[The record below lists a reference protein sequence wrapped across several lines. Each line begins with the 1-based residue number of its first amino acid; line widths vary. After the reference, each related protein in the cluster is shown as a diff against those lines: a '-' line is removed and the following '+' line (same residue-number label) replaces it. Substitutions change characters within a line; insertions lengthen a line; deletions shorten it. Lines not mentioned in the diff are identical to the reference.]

1 MAAEATERA
10 IRLDTTKLFGV
21 VVKRDEASAGKPV
34 LVGATKLVL
43 VGAVK
48 RGR

>member
-1 MAAEATERA
+1 MAAEATKRA
-10 IRLDTTKLFGV
+10 IKLDTTKLFGV
-21 VVKRDEASAGKPV
+21 VVTTDEARAGRPV
-34 LVGATKLVL
+34 LVGATKPVL